1 MTAGTAGIVGA
12 GIAGLSAAIG
22 LRRAGWD
29 VEVFERSQF
38 KNEIGAAIS
47 VPPNATRVLDHWGFD
62 FARAGAVPN
71 QASRFSR
78 AADLGVL
85 LYTEYPDIR
94 EQMGAGSWSFHRV
107 DLHRGLRELAT
118 GEGEG
123 SRVRVRLG
131 CEVVGVDCEGGEV
144 RLEGGEVVK
153 KDLVVIAD
161 GAHSHLIEEFTGSPS
176 ELLRT
181 GRSIYRWLVPMDD
194 VLADAD
200 LRAQYDGLPGFI
212 SWRDPAK
219 DIMWVSYTCR
229 GGKMLNNACVHNTQ
243 AGEGDEDL
251 WHSDVTKEKVLA
263 MLDNFHAT
271 PRKIVQIASEDGIK
285 VHHLFKRQAL
295 TTFVRGRAAIVG
307 DAAHVMMP
315 THAAG
320 GAIAIESAASLEVL
334 FRGVDGGD
342 AGLVRERLQLFDRL
356 RIPRCNLTMLASN
369 AGPLWL
375 EVPGVEEEVRRFY
388 AGPLPPAGSF
398 PWGDQFRE
406 VLFNHDE
413 FKAAEAALAEPPS
426 GQGQGGGT

>member
-1 MTAGTAGIVGA
+1 MTTTGTAGIIGA
-12 GIAGLSAAIG
+12 GIAGLAAAIG

-47 VPPNATRVLDHWGFD
+47 VPPNAARVLDHWGFD
-62 FARAGAVPN
+62 RERAGAVPN
-71 QASRFSR
+71 QASRFMR
-78 AADLGVL
+78 AADLGVML
-85 LYTEYPDIR
+85 ETAYPDIEER
-94 EQMGAGSWSFHRV
+94 MGAGSWSFHRV

-123 SRVRVRLG
+123 REVWVRLG
-131 CEVVGVDCEGGEV
+131 CEVVGVDCEGGVVRLKGGEEV
-144 RLEGGEVVK
+144 R

-161 GAHSHLIEEFTGSPS
+161 GSHSRLIEDFTGKPS
-176 ELLRT
+176 ELRRT

-194 VLADAD
+194 VVADAD
-200 LRAQYDGLPGFI
+200 LGAQYQGPPGFV

-219 DIMWVSYTCR
+219 DILWVSYTCR
-229 GGKMLNNACVHNTQ
+229 GGQMLNNACVHNTQ

-251 WHSDVTKEKVLA
+251 WHSDVTKDKVLA

-285 VHHLFKRQAL
+285 VHHLFKRPPL
-295 TTFVRGRAAIVG
+295 TTFVRGRTAI
-307 DAAHVMMP
+307 
-315 THAAG
+315 
-320 GAIAIESAASLEVL
+320 SAASLEVL
-334 FRGVDGGD
+334 FRGVDGAD
-342 AGLVRERLQLFDRL
+342 AGLVRDRLQRFDRL

-375 EVPGVEEEVRRFY
+375 DVPGVEAEVRKFY
-388 AGPLPPAGSF
+388 AGPLPPPGSL

-413 FKAAEAALAEPPS
+413 FSAAEAILAEPPAS
-426 GQGQGGGT
+426 QGQGAGT